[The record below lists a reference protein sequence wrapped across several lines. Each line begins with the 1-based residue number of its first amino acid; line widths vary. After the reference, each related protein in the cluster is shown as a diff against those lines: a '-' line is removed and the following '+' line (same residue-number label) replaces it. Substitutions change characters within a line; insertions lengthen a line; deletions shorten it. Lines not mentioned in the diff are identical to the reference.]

1 MSKESPTAEGGA
13 SVRLGDLSH
22 LLMVYSMRLF
32 HVCTN
37 HAQPLPDY
45 YLSCPLLKM
54 VGGTKTENLIF
65 IKDYQNKFLC
75 NIWALIV
82 SSGQKQL

>member
-22 LLMVYSMRLF
+22 LPMVYSMSLF

-45 YLSCPLLKM
+45 YWGSPLLNM
-54 VGGTKTENLIF
+54 VGGTKTENLIL
-65 IKDYQNKFLC
+65 IKDYQNEFWC
-75 NIWALIV
+75 NIRAVIV